1 MNNRNRTDLKDKR
14 PFVKR
19 KSFIVGLIVITM
31 HTLGVISSVNALMSS
46 RTAPG
51 TVAWIVSLN
60 TMPYVSVPAYWL
72 FGSPKFQ
79 GYVSAMR
86 EKDSELGLSLREK
99 NYNIYPFIYE
109 NNSSR
114 IKTNLEKLSKMPVLG
129 RNSLE
134 LLIDGEK
141 TFDCIFEG
149 IGKAENYILVQFYI
163 VESDSLGNALKDL
176 LIKKSLEGVRVYFIY
191 DAIGSRKLPS
201 SYIREMQDSGI
212 NVGRFRSSRSL
223 IRQFQINFRNHRK
236 IVVTDG
242 KKGWI
247 GGFNVADRYI
257 SGNPKLGSWR
267 DTHLK
272 IEGPAALALQVSFME
287 DWYWITDTI
296 PELSWEPVPSET
308 DDIPV
313 IVIPSGPADD
323 FETASLM
330 MQSLINKAEERI
342 WITSPYFVPDEGVMG
357 ALKLAGLRG
366 VDVRI
371 IIPQKPDLFLVYYA
385 AYAFLGPMIDT
396 NIKIYRYM
404 DGFLHSKTF
413 LVDGDISG
421 VGTVNL
427 DNRSFRLNFE
437 ITAVMKDSIFTQEM
451 SDMFENDF
459 RRSRLMTKDDIE
471 SKSFWRKVLS
481 RAAYMTAPL
490 L

>member
-1 MNNRNRTDLKDKR
+1 MNNGNRTAIKDKR

-19 KSFIVGLIVITM
+19 KRFIIGFTVILM
-31 HTLGVISSVNALMSS
+31 HVLGIISSVNALMSS

-86 EKDSELGLSLREK
+86 EKDSKLGLMLQAK
-99 NYNIYPFIYE
+99 NENIYPFVYE
-109 NNSSR
+109 NNDSG
-114 IKTNLEKLSKMPVLG
+114 ITNILQKISEMPVLSN
-129 RNSLE
+129 NSLE
-134 LLIDGEK
+134 LLIDGERA
-141 TFDCIFEG
+141 FSSIFEG
-149 IGKAENYILVQFYI
+149 IDKAENYILVQFYI
-163 VESDSLGNALKDL
+163 VENDSLGNALKDL
-176 LIKKSLEGVRVYFIY
+176 LIKKSRQGVSVYFIY

-201 SYIREMQDSGI
+201 TYINEMLEAGVNI
-212 NVGRFRSSRSL
+212 GRFRSSRSL
-223 IRQFQINFRNHRK
+223 VRQFQINFRNHRK

-242 KKGWI
+242 KKGWV
-247 GGFNVADRYI
+247 GGFNVADKYLK
-257 SGNPKLGSWR
+257 GNSKLGSWR
-267 DTHLK
+267 DTHLM
-272 IEGPAALALQVSFME
+272 IEGPAALGLQVSFME
-287 DWYWITDTI
+287 DWYWISDSI
-296 PELSWEPVPSET
+296 PNLSWDPVPSEK
-308 DDIPV
+308 DNVPV
-313 IVIPSGPADD
+313 IVIPSGPADE

-330 MQSLINKAEERI
+330 MQSLINGAKERI

-371 IIPQKPDLFLVYYA
+371 IIPEKPDLFLVYYA

-396 NIKIYRYM
+396 EIKIFRYLE
-404 DGFLHSKTF
+404 GFLHSKTF
-413 LVDGDISG
+413 LVDDYISG

-437 ITAVMKDSIFTQEM
+437 ITAVAKDSVFAREM
-451 SDMFENDF
+451 EEMFEDDF
-459 RRSRLMTKDDIE
+459 SRSRLMTKEDID
-471 SKSFWRKVLS
+471 SKSFWLKIFS